1 MTTMQR
7 ANRVTVQAQ
16 ADGYVATFYRTHK
29 VLAKV
34 VSRETSWQADSKAN
48 STAQREAFRQWCTDH
63 SAEYGV
69 DWNPEQQTQA
79 WARKYNRYMTDEQ
92 VYEDAITL
100 VEERLYELAEKCR
113 HDMEIVSINGGAV
126 TPKDSTLSYVEDGRY
141 SKDNAWCV
149 ADIELTLQIHIY
161 GTDMEM
167 PFTMEMKSGQICKPK
182 TTIAQWTEQVS
193 REMDMQGIDEPKAED
208 TKTA

>member
-1 MTTMQR
+1 MTLQR

-16 ADGYVATFYRTHK
+16 DQGYVATFYRTHK

-34 VSRETSWQADSKAN
+34 VSRETSWQADTTAN
-48 STAQREAFRQWCTDH
+48 STAQREAFRQWCTEH
-63 SAEYGV
+63 STEYGI

-92 VYEDAITL
+92 VGEDAIIL
-100 VEERLYELAEKCR
+100 VEERLNELADKCR
-113 HDMEIVSINGGAV
+113 HDMEIVSIDLAAV

-141 SKDNAWCV
+141 SKDGAWCV
-149 ADIELTLQIHIY
+149 ADIELTIQIHIY

-167 PFTMEMKSGQICKPK
+167 PFQMEMKSGQICKPK

-193 REMDMQGIDEPKAED
+193 HEMDLAGIEEPKAED

>member
-69 DWNPEQQTQA
+69 DRNPEQQTQA

-126 TPKDSTLSYVEDGRY
+126 TPKDSTLPYVEDGRY

>member
-1 MTTMQR
+1 MTMQR

-34 VSRETSWQADSKAN
+34 VSRETSWQADPKAN
-48 STAQREAFRQWCTDH
+48 STAQREAFRQWCIDH

-79 WARKYNRYMTDEQ
+79 WARQYNRYLTDEQ
-92 VYEDAITL
+92 VGEDAITL
-100 VEERLYELAEKCR
+100 VRERIYELASKCKY
-113 HDMEIVSINGGAV
+113 DAIVTDIVLGAV
-126 TPKDSTLSYVEDGRY
+126 TPKDSILSYVENGRY
-141 SKDNAWCV
+141 SKDSAWCV
-149 ADIELTLQIHIY
+149 ADIELTVQMQVY
-161 GTDMEM
+161 GQDMEM

-182 TTIAQWTEQVS
+182 TTIADWTAQMAVN
-193 REMDMQGIDEPKAED
+193 MDICGIEEPKAED

>member
-29 VLAKV
+29 VLVKV
-34 VSRETSWQADSKAN
+34 VSCETSWQADSKAN

-113 HDMEIVSINGGAV
+113 HDMEIVSIDGGAV

-161 GTDMEM
+161 CTDMEM
-167 PFTMEMKSGQICKPK
+167 PFTIEMKSGQICKPK

>member
-1 MTTMQR
+1 MTMQR

-34 VSRETSWQADSKAN
+34 VSRETPWQADSKAN
-48 STAQREAFRQWCTDH
+48 STAQREAFRQWCTVH
-63 SAEYGV
+63 SADYGV
-69 DWNPEQQTQA
+69 NWNPEQQTQA
-79 WARKYNRYMTDEQ
+79 WARKYNRYLTDEQ

-113 HDMEIVSINGGAV
+113 HDMEIVSIDGGAV

-141 SKDNAWCV
+141 NKDNAWCV

-161 GTDMEM
+161 GTVMEM
-167 PFTMEMKSGQICKPK
+167 PVIMEMKSGQICKPK